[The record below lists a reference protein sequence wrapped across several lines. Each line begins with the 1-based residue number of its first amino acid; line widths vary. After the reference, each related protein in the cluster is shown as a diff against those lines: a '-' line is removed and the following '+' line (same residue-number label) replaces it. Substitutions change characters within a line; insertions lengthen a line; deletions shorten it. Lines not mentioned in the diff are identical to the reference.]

1 LIFRKIPVL
10 ALTGLVD
17 RFISSILKIFFNL
30 LYHQFA
36 WAYDW
41 VASIVSIRRW
51 NSWVFAVLPSLGDS
65 KVLELGCG
73 PGHLQA
79 AHADQKGS
87 IFGLDASQQMLR
99 QASQRLSAHGC
110 DNNLVLGKAQYLPYR
125 DRSFPTIVATFPS
138 NYISDPNTLGEVWR
152 VLENNGELIV
162 LPAAWITG
170 EAYLDKF
177 VKWLFKV
184 TGQSPNFDVG
194 KLEAQFVEPINELE
208 KTKFCVTSNLIE
220 LQTSKILLIHAAKVA
235 ADSS

>member
-1 LIFRKIPVL
+1 M

-17 RFISSILKIFFNL
+17 RFINSILKIFFNL

-41 VASIVSIRRW
+41 VANIVSIGRW
-51 NSWVFAVLPSLGDS
+51 NSWVFAVLPSLGDLQ
-65 KVLELGCG
+65 VLELGCG

-99 QASQRLSAHGC
+99 RASQRLAKHGC
-110 DNNLVLGKAQYLPYR
+110 KNNLVLGKAQYLPYR

-152 VLENNGELIV
+152 VLEDNGELIV

-177 VKWLFKV
+177 AKWLFEV
-184 TGQSPNFDVG
+184 TGQTPYFDVD
-194 KLEAQFVEPINELE
+194 KLEAQFAKPITEL
-208 KTKFCVTSNLIE
+208 KNTKFSVSSDLIE
-220 LQTSKILLIHAAKVA
+220 LQTSKILLIHAAKVV